1 MKRRVFLV
9 IDQLELGGAGRVCS
23 LLANG
28 LVSRGYDVTVCTA
41 IKYHKINYALSEKIT
56 IKEWY
61 DPTPIKH
68 SVCGKLRNMY
78 NRCKYYRKALKE
90 IKPTLVI
97 AFTHHIYLYTK
108 LWGWGYKVPIIV
120 SDHTSM
126 GRDLG
131 KVSNFI
137 RHKFYATADA
147 VTILTEKDAKLL
159 GDKLPKKTVIPNP
172 NTFDILQHD
181 IVRDKTILC
190 VGRKDFW
197 KVKGFDRILDIWSR
211 LESKHPEWILKIV
224 GPGSASGEQFLAS
237 KAEQLGIFHR
247 VSFIGNTIDMK
258 SIYQSSSIFAL
269 PSRVEGFPMVLLE
282 AMSQGCACLSFS
294 MQGAIEEIIN
304 QGCDGDIVEDG
315 DLDAFTN
322 LLDAL
327 IMDADKRN
335 AYSINA
341 RHNIGRFSIDAF
353 IDKWEQI
360 INKVTK

>member
-1 MKRRVFLV
+1 MKKRVLLV
-9 IDQLELGGAGRVCS
+9 IDQLEFGGAGRVCS
-23 LLANG
+23 ILANG
-28 LVSRGYDVTVCTA
+28 LIGRGYDVAVCTA
-41 IKYHKINYALSEKIT
+41 VKHHKINYTLSEKIS

-68 SVCGKLRNMY
+68 GICGKLNNMF
-78 NRCKYYRKALKE
+78 NRCKFYRKALKE
-90 IKPTLVI
+90 TKPTIVI
-97 AFTHHIYLYTK
+97 AFTHNIYLYAK
-108 LWGWGYKVPIIV
+108 LWSWGYRVPIVV

-137 RHKFYATADA
+137 RHKFYATADV
-147 VTILTEKDAKLL
+147 VTILTEKDARLL
-159 GDKLPKKTVIPNP
+159 GDKLPKKMVIPNP
-172 NTFDILQHD
+172 NTYDILQHD
-181 IVRDKTILC
+181 TVRENTILC

-211 LESKHPEWILKIV
+211 LEPKYSDWKLKIV
-224 GPGSASGEQFLAS
+224 GPGSDASEQFLAS
-237 KAEQLGIFHR
+237 KAEQLGILHR
-247 VSFIGNTIDMK
+247 VSLIGNTLDMK
-258 SIYQSSSIFAL
+258 SMYQSSSIFAL

-282 AMSQGCACLSFS
+282 AMSQGCACVSFS

-304 QGCDGDIVEDG
+304 NGCDGDIVEDG

-322 LLDAL
+322 RLDNL

-341 RHNIGRFSIDAF
+341 RQNIGRFSIDAF
-353 IDKWEQI
+353 VDKWEQI
-360 INKVTK
+360 INKVIK